1 MTTTHPTSE
10 QPVTLPSIKTAI
22 PGPQSLALEEERHH
36 YVANGVYSYHHIV
49 PLRGSGA
56 ILEDVDGNHFLDFAG
71 GIGTMNVGHSHP
83 AVVAAIQRQA
93 AHFTHTCA
101 HVAMPD
107 VYIKLAKRL
116 AEITPGSFDK
126 KVFFVNSG
134 AEGIENAIK
143 IARYATARPTVI
155 SFENSFHG
163 RTLLTMSL
171 TGKARPYR
179 AGFGPLAPEIV
190 RLPYP
195 YPYRTEGDARKYAL
209 DALDRAF
216 ATQAEPERVAAIV
229 VEPVQGEGG
238 FVVPPDGFLSDLRGI
253 TAAHGILLIADE
265 VQTGYGR
272 TGKMWA
278 CDWEGLQPD
287 LLVSAKS
294 LGAGL
299 PLAAVVGKAEI
310 MDKVHPGGLG
320 GTYGGNPVAC
330 AAALAVLEVFEQEN
344 LVEKGAELGWTAIKR
359 MQGWQERFPIIGD
372 VRGLGAMVAM
382 ELVRNRATKEPA
394 STETSAILNRCR
406 DKGLLLIKAGLYD
419 NVVRLLMPLV
429 TTQEQLN
436 AGLDI
441 LESALAEA

>member
-1 MTTTHPTSE
+1 MATTTPTPE
-10 QPVTLPSIKTAI
+10 QHISLPSIKTAI
-22 PGPQSLALEEERHH
+22 PGPQSLALEAERHE
-36 YVANGVYSYHHIV
+36 YVANGLYSYHHIV
-49 PLRGSGA
+49 PLRGEGA
-56 ILEDVDGNHFLDFAG
+56 MLEDVDGNHFLDFAG
-71 GIGTMNVGHSHP
+71 GIGAMNVGHSHP

-107 VYIKLAKRL
+107 VYITLAKRL
-116 AEITPGSFDK
+116 AEITPGSFAK
-126 KVFFVNSG
+126 KVFFANSG
-134 AEGIENAIK
+134 AEGVENAIK
-143 IARYATARPTVI
+143 IARYATGRPTVI

-195 YPYRTEGDARKYAL
+195 YPYRTQGDARTYAL
-209 DALDRAF
+209 DALERAF

-229 VEPVQGEGG
+229 IEPVQGEGG
-238 FVVPPDGFLSDLRGI
+238 FVVPPEGFLSDLRGI
-253 TAAHGILLIADE
+253 TAAHGIVLIADE
-265 VQTGYGR
+265 VQTGFGR

-278 CDWEGLQPD
+278 CNWEGLEPD

-299 PLAAVVGKAEI
+299 PLAAVIGKTEI
-310 MDKVHPGGLG
+310 MDAVHPGGLG

-344 LVEKGAELGWTAIKR
+344 LVEKGAELGWTATQR
-359 MQGWQERFPIIGD
+359 MQAWQERFPIIGE

-382 ELVRNRATKEPA
+382 ELVRDRATKEPA

-419 NVVRLLMPLV
+419 NIIRLLMPLV

-441 LESALAEA
+441 LEAALAEA

>member
-1 MTTTHPTSE
+1 MATTKPKPE
-10 QPVTLPSIKTAI
+10 QHVTLPSIKTAI
-22 PGPQSLALEEERHH
+22 PGPKSLALEAERHD

-49 PLRGSGA
+49 PARGQGA

-93 AHFTHTCA
+93 AHYTHTCA

-116 AEITPGSFDK
+116 TEITPGSFAK

-134 AEGIENAIK
+134 AEAIENAIK
-143 IARYATARPTVI
+143 VARYATGRPTI
-155 SFENSFHG
+155 FSFENSFHG

-190 RLPYP
+190 RLPFP

-209 DALDRAF
+209 DALERAF

-229 VEPVQGEGG
+229 IEPVQGEGG
-238 FVVPPDGFLSDLRGI
+238 FVVPPEGFLSDLRGI
-253 TAAHGILLIADE
+253 TTAHGIVLIADE

-278 CDWEGLQPD
+278 CNWEGLQPD

-299 PLAAVVGKAEI
+299 PLAAIIGKAEI
-310 MDKVHPGGLG
+310 MDKVQPGGLG

-344 LVEKGAELGWTAIKR
+344 LVEKGAELGWTATKR
-359 MQGWQERFPIIGD
+359 MQGWQERFPLIGE
-372 VRGLGAMVAM
+372 VRGQGAMVAM
-382 ELVRNRATKEPA
+382 ELVRDRETKEPA

-419 NVVRLLMPLV
+419 NVIRLLMPLV

-441 LESALAEA
+441 LEAALSEA

>member
-1 MTTTHPTSE
+1 MTTTTPKPE
-10 QPVTLPSIKTAI
+10 QHVTLPSIKTAI
-22 PGPQSLALEEERHH
+22 PGPKSLALEEERHH
-36 YVANGVYSYHHIV
+36 YVANGLYSYHHIV
-49 PLRGSGA
+49 PLRGDGA
-56 ILEDVDGNHFLDFAG
+56 ILEDVDGNYFLDFAG
-71 GIGTMNVGHSHP
+71 GIGAMNVGHSHP
-83 AVVAAIQRQA
+83 AIVAAIQRQA

-126 KVFFVNSG
+126 KVFFANSG

-143 IARYATARPTVI
+143 IARYATGRPTVI

-195 YPYRTEGDARKYAL
+195 YPYRTEGDARTYAL
-209 DALDRAF
+209 DALERAF

-229 VEPVQGEGG
+229 IEPVQGEGG
-238 FVVPPDGFLSDLRGI
+238 FVVPPEGFLSDLRGI
-253 TAAHGILLIADE
+253 TAAHGIVLIADE
-265 VQTGYGR
+265 VQTGFGR

-294 LGAGL
+294 LGAGM
-299 PLAAVVGKAEI
+299 PLAAIIGNAEI
-310 MDKVHPGGLG
+310 MDKVQPGGLG

-344 LVEKGAELGWTAIKR
+344 LVEKGAELGWTATQR
-359 MQGWQERFPIIGD
+359 MQGWQARFPIIGE
-372 VRGLGAMVAM
+372 VRGQGAMVAM
-382 ELVRNRATKEPA
+382 ELVRSRETKEPA

-419 NVVRLLMPLV
+419 NVIRLLMPLV

-441 LESALAEA
+441 LEAALSEA